1 MAGNVKGITI
11 EIDGNTTKLQSALK
25 DVDGATK
32 TVNSELKQVN
42 GLLKFNPGNT
52 ELLAQKQELLAK
64 QVQNTE
70 SRLKTLK
77 SAQAQVEAQFKSG
90 DMGEE
95 EYRAFQ
101 RELTATEG
109 KLNSY
114 KGQLKSAQSAQSEY
128 GSATNRLNGILAATG
143 KDVTQFET
151 ILGGKLTSAIREGTA
166 STSQLNTAFSKIAS
180 ASGVA
185 RSDVTELAGSFGKF
199 DGSDNSIKSVTSAL
213 GEMQEK
219 SDSAKNSLD
228 QISQNTFSEKLQNV
242 SDGAQ
247 QAGQGIQ
254 EFGSK
259 AIDAWSEMDE
269 SVDNLTAKTGANGEA
284 AAELGENYEHAETT
298 MAGAQMESSDLSNTM
313 AGLKSMFGL
322 TGDQLES
329 TTDYVS
335 KFSVITG
342 QSGTDAVNA
351 LHNTMSKF
359 NVSAKETPGV
369 LDALA
374 AASQSSGVSVD
385 KLEQSAADAYPVF
398 SQLHIGLKQG
408 IGIIAS
414 WSKGGVDAQTA
425 LKGMAKASTV
435 YAAENKSMKDGITDT
450 FNAIK
455 NAKTPTDALNAGVEA
470 FGARAAPKMVAA
482 IKDGKVSLNDLK
494 SSAADTGGTVAKSFE
509 TTIDPADKAKQAEK
523 EYDQAMASLGGT
535 IQETLGPILK
545 ALVPILKSVANVI
558 KESPA
563 PVKAII
569 VVIGAL
575 VVALGAL
582 APIITAVASVM
593 GVAGTAAGTSA
604 IGFGALSTSLLPIIA
619 VIAAIA
625 AAIAAII
632 LVIKNW
638 GAIVDWLKNVW
649 NGVANFFS
657 SLWTGIKQIFSVM
670 ITAIVADVQ
679 AKWAAV
685 VNVTTAV
692 WNGIKTFFT
701 ELWDG
706 IKAIFTLVVQAII
719 AYVTAE
725 WNAIKLVTTTV
736 FNTVSAVVSAVWNGI
751 KTVFTTVVGA
761 ISSAV
766 SAAWNVIKSATS
778 TIFYTVSSIVSSA
791 WNSIKSVIS
800 SVVSGVKS
808 VVSGGWNVIKSA
820 TSTIFNTL
828 KTITT
833 SAWNSIKSTVSGA
846 VNGVKSTVS
855 SVWNAIK
862 SVTSSAWNG
871 IKSAISGPINAAKD
885 AVARGISAIKSLF
898 NFHISWPHIPLPHF
912 SISGKFNPLK
922 GQIPHIGVSWYAKG
936 GIMTKPTMFASNGNN
951 ISVGGEAGPEAVLP
965 LNAKTLAG
973 IGAGIAEQMDGGTI
987 NVTVQ
992 VMADT
997 TPKTIKKIQTA
1008 VVDGI
1013 TKAQNAR
1020 KRAVGGA

>member
-1 MAGNVKGITI
+1 MAGNIKGITI

-32 TVNSELKQVN
+32 SVNSELKQVD
-42 GLLKFNPGNT
+42 GLLKFNPGST

-185 RSDVTELAGSFGKF
+185 RSDVGELAESFSKF
-199 DGSDNSIKSVTSAL
+199 DGSANGVKSVTSSLDAMKEKAQTSTSVISSFKEKL
-213 GEMQEK
+213 SFGAVTGLAQQGLSTLTGGMGEMV
-219 SDSAKNSLD
+219 
-228 QISQNTFSEKLQNV
+228 SQ
-242 SDGAQ
+242 
-247 QAGQGIQ
+247 
-254 EFGSK
+254 
-259 AIDAWSEMDE
+259 
-269 SVDNLTAKTGANGEA
+269 
-284 AAELGENYEHAETT
+284 
-298 MAGAQMESSDLSNTM
+298 
-313 AGLKSMFGL
+313 
-322 TGDQLES
+322 
-329 TTDYVS
+329 
-335 KFSVITG
+335 
-342 QSGTDAVNA
+342 
-351 LHNTMSKF
+351 
-359 NVSAKETPGV
+359 
-369 LDALA
+369 
-374 AASQSSGVSVD
+374 
-385 KLEQSAADAYPVF
+385 AADA
-398 SQLHIGLKQG
+398 S
-408 IGIIAS
+408 
-414 WSKGGVDAQTA
+414 DALDKFKSTMGFA
-425 LKGMAKASTV
+425 GYDSGTIKKAGADVKSYADKTVYDLSTV
-435 YAAENKSMKDGITDT
+435 SNTTAQLASNGVKDFTGLTEASGNLNAVAGGNADTFRSVAMVLTQTVGAGKLTTENWNQLADAIPGASGKLQEAMKKNGAYTGNFRDAMEKGEISSNEFTKAITDLGNTDGAKKAAESTST
-450 FNAIK
+450 FEGAIG
-455 NAKTPTDALNAGVEA
+455 NL
-470 FGARAAPKMVAA
+470 
-482 IKDGKVSLNDLK
+482 
-494 SSAADTGGTVAKSFE
+494 
-509 TTIDPADKAKQAEK
+509 Q
-523 EYDQAMASLGGT
+523 
-535 IQETLGPILK
+535 
-545 ALVPILKSVANVI
+545 ANVVSGI
-558 KESPA
+558 QKIIDQIG
-563 PVKAII
+563 KANLANMISTISNGI
-569 VVIGAL
+569 VGAL
-575 VVALGAL
+575 QKVVSVLQFVGQHADAFKVLG
-582 APIITAVASVM
+582 T
-593 GVAGTAAGTSA
+593 
-604 IGFGALSTSLLPIIA
+604 
-619 VIAAIA
+619 AIA
-625 AAIAAII
+625 AVI
-632 LVIKNW
+632 LVIKTATTVQSLFNVTMLANPIVAVVAAI
-638 GAIVDWLKNVW
+638 GILVAAIVAFFTQTKAGQQAWQTFMDWLKTAW
-649 NGVANFFS
+649 NGIKTFFTG
-657 SLWTGIKQIFSVM
+657 LWNAIVQIFTTAV
-670 ITAIVADVQ
+670 TAIKTAM
-679 AKWAAV
+679 
-685 VNVTTAV
+685 TTAWTAITTVTSTV

-701 ELWDG
+701 ALWDG
-706 IKAIFTLVVQAII
+706 IKAVFTVVIQAII

-736 FNTVSAVVSAVWNGI
+736 FNAVKSVVSAVWNGI
-751 KTVFTTVVGA
+751 KIVFTTVVGA

-778 TIFYTVSSIVSSA
+778 TIFNTVSSIVSSV
-791 WNSIKSVIS
+791 WNGIKSVVS
-800 SVVSGVKS
+800 GVVNGVKS
-808 VVSGGWNVIKSA
+808 VVSGAWNGIKSV
-820 TSTIFNTL
+820 TSSVFNAV
-828 KTITT
+828 K
-833 SAWNSIKSTVSGA
+833 SVVSSVWNGIKSTVSGA

-997 TPKTIKKIQTA
+997 TPQTIKKIQTA

-1020 KRAVGGA
+1020 SRAVGGA